1 MATTPITII
10 NATITGMNANI
21 TGATITGEVETPEP
35 AQPIEPP
42 AESAPEHPIEPPPA
56 QVPEHPI
63 EEVPPAGPMP
73 HASRSK
79 KR

>member
-21 TGATITGEVETPEP
+21 TGATITGEVETAEP
-35 AQPIEPP
+35 AQPIPQPP
-42 AESAPEHPIEPPPA
+42 PLAEAPEQPIAEAPA
-56 QVPEHPI
+56 
-63 EEVPPAGPMP
+63 PAP

-79 KR
+79 KK